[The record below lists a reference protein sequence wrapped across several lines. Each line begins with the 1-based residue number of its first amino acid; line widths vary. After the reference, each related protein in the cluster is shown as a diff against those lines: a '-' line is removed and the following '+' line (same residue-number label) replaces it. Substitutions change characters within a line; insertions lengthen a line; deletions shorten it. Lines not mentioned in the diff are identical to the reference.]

1 MVATIPHNNIKPVE
15 DEKPIDLAKI
25 LVSPGLE
32 AQMAKDLTLDFSL
45 PKATT
50 SSGTSGTS
58 AGGLSHGGYR
68 GYKGSK
74 AGGTK
79 AKAPTKKELE
89 AMAAEEQARKEA
101 QFQAF
106 IASKVKAYLPA
117 DIKYGD
123 LTSKGIDELRER
135 FFRNEYMPTVEE
147 MSKDENGV
155 VNDATLLHYLQLWN
169 GYNDKKRGL
178 VNGIKNAFDQDITD
192 KKAEEDENNTIY
204 NSITNFFG
212 TQVATKGSAAIR
224 GMFASTVNALAKAG
238 NYFGIV
244 DDDTVE
250 LTAKTVAE
258 TKKGEDAAIA
268 EAVQGN
274 YRSKYNYQRNIE
286 RALDG
291 RDSAI
296 DALLEQPF
304 TTITDAIGESALPMI
319 GGIALGGGAGL
330 GARALGMAATRAAG
344 LGTAFGGGAIGGASV
359 VNQAQYDILDK
370 SDEEIKETEEYKT
383 KLQELR
389 SQHPDWDDKRADD
402 EAAAFI
408 PQIKNSMM
416 TKASVPSA
424 ISGFVTGAALS
435 VLSPVEA
442 LAGKLTSGH
451 TVRALGKSFGA
462 SGAVGRA
469 AKGVGLEATSE
480 GIEEGLEQLQSNVAV
495 NYATG
500 KPLTE
505 NAWDGVVDS
514 AIMGAASGGPMGAT
528 GAFHKGTAPK
538 EQDSQQ
544 EISTGGDGD
553 DTPIDSSSTINS
565 GAVQNGGAGGAS
577 GASINTSNNNDPFLS
592 AAGQRHAAANAQ
604 NTGIT
609 NSLIQSAHDGSASGT
624 QSTQSTGNTGITGA
638 GSASGVSQPVQGS
651 PSPAQTSPQV
661 SGSPVQIV
669 PDATTLNVD
678 ASVKPLVTGSF
689 LPNTD
694 PTAAVDVNSIE
705 YKSAVSNLA
714 QALSKFGLSK
724 KATDTVIKGITKNAN
739 TVQDFNNSVNSLLY
753 SYIRGASNANTG
765 QSSGTGDTANSPA
778 TPAEQTGS
786 GQTQTAGTQD
796 AQGNS
801 GATPGAGAVGAA
813 RPNPG
818 ETSGNIQPA
827 QPNGDGTGQGTNGGS
842 GGQSNAGA
850 SPQSN
855 TGNGSDAGSGVQQSG
870 DANGAAATGS
880 NPQPSVNGV
889 REKDL
894 DLEQRFAADV
904 ASSCG
909 DAVNN
914 INAFVEN
921 EINNAKQNSALGESL
936 RIKAE
941 CEKKA
946 ADAKTELEKTLGT
959 PLPNEFQDALSE
971 ALYNYVEIHNSI
983 CEPTRRITASR
994 AHDFFNFEVAQ
1005 KLGTYR
1011 PSLNI
1016 DESRIIIDVGGK
1028 NLQDII
1034 ANGTNNNIPR
1044 SKIAEE
1050 TSTFVITSL
1059 MHEMQHSLAFEVANA
1074 GSKATDLNE
1083 RITTNQ
1089 QKARELLLNLTAR
1102 AVQLTQ
1108 DSNSTLATNY
1118 NLISQTSTNVGSIA
1132 VSHDELLTTA
1142 LEMALN
1148 DPDRFVQSKIFDTP
1162 SKKKDFINFVTEA
1175 YKAIYQLFARFL
1187 GGRVGTTNKLGQAT
1201 NDVNVYREY
1210 RALYIQAM
1218 LAAESSVDNQLY
1230 KNLVRNFGY
1239 MWSLSTYNPLVA
1251 MQRQLGDVS
1260 GVNKAVGSEAV
1271 LSSMFNEELE
1281 KVNQATLQYLVA
1293 NNIQQR
1299 VQQNTVYNTALR
1311 NCIKRMMPNID
1322 TKSLDM
1328 LVNAFGVDE
1337 NMQNESVVNLW
1348 LEQAED
1354 GSDKRPYTSRSD
1366 ISWQLGQNVFGIKP
1380 GELEANFA
1388 TKYDKNIDKVITDP
1402 LNVGLPVSDVVDTA
1416 IDKTVTD
1423 TIKETV
1429 QEIDSTTGDRL
1440 DLDNVD
1446 KRQEMYLDAYNN
1458 AAEALNAYADKKTD
1472 NNLLDAIDAVAVVES
1487 MNDTDTDYSDND
1499 MLFNSQ
1505 RSLDEIIEATE
1516 FTAAMNS
1523 PYENRLDMDERT
1535 TINNDVIP
1543 QKTDE
1548 QKVEEILN
1556 NSDEIISGISDGY
1569 ENPEIGENVA
1579 STDDFKN
1586 TYDGPIDENGNPKIQ
1601 YIEVV
1606 DGKFRIVQEDTG
1618 ADNIIPV
1625 YINADG
1631 SFQSINQKNVMP
1643 YDKLS
1648 AGIGAWTGLDAAHQ
1662 AGESLNLNKQL
1673 HILKSNAAATG
1684 VKMNQYMR
1692 KLTQI
1697 RSTFADMQAY
1707 FRTWTMTHLA
1717 QTDGTVSDMNSLLQP
1732 YVHLPSAMRGAKAEV
1747 SELITNPRVQGIE
1760 AVCAPIMQAKGIT
1773 SRTDTR
1779 EFVSQMTTRFGMYR
1793 TLMHTI
1799 ESSYKQEN
1807 DIQQKIIDVHKSL
1820 TDEANNAF
1828 ADWYADRIKKTGV
1841 PPSPTDMQN
1850 KMDAL
1855 YLQRDQDFL
1864 NNTQK
1869 LRQDLNDLR
1878 LQQANG
1884 SVTHNKNKIAPFGGR
1899 TRIECVNEIS
1909 NLISELGTI
1918 LPKGVD
1924 PRAFLEQGNAVINQ
1938 EVESMVKMA
1947 AEKGLIDDDWI
1958 AAFGD
1963 FDYYCPLTVQQNKDA
1978 NALDHKGIAGSR
1990 VDYSRRGSH
1999 TPAQDAVSALTA
2011 MEGRF
2016 ARNIATADF
2025 GQAAVY
2031 FYEQMRR
2038 GVKQAEVV
2046 HDGAYGIAGLKSYD
2060 GFVVIPAGKLNQLRD
2075 QTVTS
2080 GGDVNDLS
2088 NQFGNIANNLMYVNT
2103 NVMTISDDIYQTDAA
2118 GNPVGKPLFKKGTII
2133 STQDQIRDLENFFGM
2148 KYEDMLG
2155 RYVHSENAGYYVGF
2169 DLNASDSLK
2178 DAHGN
2183 DASPEEKAKYGAD
2196 LKNVHDAFH
2205 SIMEAGDV
2213 SKSKLIGAAAFVTN
2227 SMAQMFTTF
2236 NVFFAPKNAI
2246 KDTKERLTYVT
2257 SRNYRGADGSSV
2269 SGFKVGITMRK
2280 KLLSPAWYWRMTKAV
2295 WTKGKVANPSG
2306 DPKIDRANELAKV
2319 FIYKGVG
2326 STSNIQ
2332 TMFEHQ
2338 ANLLANDLHSD
2349 ELLGAFSAEDRGFIK
2364 RNWARFVAVFRRW
2377 AEAWYAIPAMAQM
2390 EAMTENGITD
2400 DDAVFHTKS
2409 LMNLDQRGTFMGRS
2423 FMRALFPFT
2432 SSISQGALQHTY
2444 ALTSGIDMGMS
2455 TNRGAAVKQICKSIG
2470 VMAYCVAKYTFMIQ
2484 LAMLCMGGDDEE
2496 DKARRLETILKDDAA
2511 PLILGDDLV
2520 FNMPV
2525 SFGPEKM
2532 AWSLAKDMF
2541 KMSRGH
2547 MDLGSAAANMLSSY
2561 IHNIAPMGNPQ
2572 FDFKSDPFTHMAL
2585 TLTGGSP
2592 ILYGVAVMGTGKNA
2606 FGSSLEP
2613 KYTSPGDRRSDYY
2626 SIGMN
2631 KGYIEM
2637 AQFLYNISGGH
2648 VDVTPAEIKTLANT
2662 YLAGP
2667 PRAIIQLFEAKNNP
2681 LRGTQ
2686 LDKTKGGPV
2695 MSAFGLTS
2703 WYDKITTESYL
2714 EISRAENYYNN
2725 LLKDAGVADALK
2737 GKGIDGTNASKRE
2750 AELFRLGFSPREV
2763 EDYLLLA
2770 NYQKESRKL
2779 TGEYKRRLEM
2789 ARAVNNEG
2797 YEIKVLTEL
2806 ARQQQ
2811 LLMQNTIKGLYYY
2824 DRNFKQRSAVPNQYY
2839 AEQARQRA
2847 MVSGD

>member
-1 MVATIPHNNIKPVE
+1 MVAKIPHNIKPVE
-15 DEKPIDLAKI
+15 DEKPIDLSKI

-45 PKATT
+45 PKATA
-50 SSGTSGTS
+50 SSGTSGTATS
-58 AGGLSHGGYR
+58 SLSCRGYR
-68 GYKGSK
+68 GSN
-74 AGGTK
+74 GTK
-79 AKAPTKKELE
+79 VKAPTKKELE

-106 IASKVKAYLPA
+106 IVDKIKAYTPVGY
-117 DIKYGD
+117 DNH
-123 LTSKGIDELRER
+123 TSKGIEELRDR
-135 FFRNEYMPTVEE
+135 FFHDEYMPTVEE

-155 VNDATLLHYLQLWN
+155 VDNARLQHYLQLWQ

-178 VNGIKNAFDQDITD
+178 VNGISNAFDQDIMD
-192 KKAEEDENNTIY
+192 KKAEEDESLTIF
-204 NSITNFFG
+204 NAISNFFG

-224 GMFASTVNALAKAG
+224 GMYASAVNTLAKAG
-238 NYFGIV
+238 NILGIV
-244 DDDTVE
+244 DDDTVDM
-250 LTAKTVAE
+250 TAQTVAE
-258 TKKGEDAAIA
+258 TKKGEEAKID

-274 YRSKYNYQRNIE
+274 YRSKFNYMRGVE

-296 DALLEQPF
+296 DSLLEQPF
-304 TTITDAIGESALPMI
+304 TTVTDAIGESALPMI
-319 GGIALGGGAGL
+319 GGIALGGGVGL
-330 GARALGMAATRAAG
+330 GARALGMGAARAAG
-344 LGTAFGGGAIGGASV
+344 LGTAFGGGTIGAASV
-359 VNQAQYDILDK
+359 TNQAQYDILDK
-370 SDEEIKETEEYKT
+370 SDDEIKETEEYQT
-383 KLQELR
+383 KLQELKN
-389 SQHPDWDDKRADD
+389 QHPDWDDKRADD
-402 EAAAFI
+402 EASVFI
-408 PQIKNSMM
+408 PKIRNSMV
-416 TKASVPSA
+416 TKASVPST

-435 VLSPVEA
+435 ALSPVEA
-442 LAGKLTSGH
+442 LAGKLASGS
-451 TVRALGKSFGA
+451 TGKVLGKAFGS
-462 SGAVGRA
+462 SGAAGRA
-469 AKGVGLEATSE
+469 IKGVGLEAVSE
-480 GIEEGLEQLQSNVAV
+480 GIEEGLEQLQSNMAV

-500 KPLTE
+500 KPLTD

-514 AIMGAASGGPMGAT
+514 AIMGAVSGGPMGAT
-528 GAFHKGTAPK
+528 GAFHKGDAPNA
-538 EQDSQQ
+538 QAAQG
-544 EISTGGDGD
+544 IGGDGEETSVD
-553 DTPIDSSSTINS
+553 GVSAENS
-565 GAVQNGGAGGAS
+565 GGVQNGRASGAS
-577 GASINTSNNNDPFLS
+577 GASIYNSNNNNSFLS
-592 AAGQRHAAANAQ
+592 AAGQRHATANAQ
-604 NTGIT
+604 NTNVT
-609 NSLIQSAHDGSASGT
+609 NGLIRSAHDGSASSAGSAS
-624 QSTQSTGNTGITGA
+624 STQSTGSIGAISA
-638 GSASGVSQPVQGS
+638 GSASGLVQTAQGT
-651 PSPAQTSPQV
+651 PSSVQTSPQV
-661 SGSPVQIV
+661 SGSTVQVV
-669 PDATTLNVD
+669 PDATTLNMD
-678 ASVKPLVTGSF
+678 ATVKPFVSGSF
-689 LPNTD
+689 LPSSN
-694 PTAAVDVNSIE
+694 PTAAVDVNSNE

-714 QALSKFGLSK
+714 QALNTFGLSK
-724 KATDTVIKGITKNAN
+724 KAAATVIKGITDNAQ

-765 QSSGTGDTANSPA
+765 QSSGTGNTANSPA
-778 TPAEQTGS
+778 TPAGQTGT
-786 GQTQTAGTQD
+786 GQTQTAGTQG

-801 GATPGAGAVGAA
+801 GATPGAGSVGAA
-813 RPNPG
+813 RPNTR
-818 ETSGNIQPA
+818 ETSGNIQSA
-827 QPNGDGTGQGTNGGS
+827 QPNGNGTGQGTNGRS
-842 GGQSNAGA
+842 GGQSNAGTG
-850 SPQSN
+850 SQPN
-855 TGNGSDAGSGVQQSG
+855 TGNGSNAGSGVQQSG
-870 DANGAAATGS
+870 NANGAAATGS
-880 NPQPSVNGV
+880 NTQPGVNGV

-894 DLEQRFAADV
+894 DLEQRLAADV
-904 ASSCG
+904 AASCG
-909 DAVNN
+909 NAVNS
-914 INAFVEN
+914 INAFVESELN
-921 EINNAKQNSALGESL
+921 NVKKNNALKESL
-936 RIKAE
+936 RTKAE
-941 CEKKA
+941 CGKKA
-946 ADAKTELEKTLGT
+946 ATAKTKLEKTLGMS
-959 PLPNEFQDALSE
+959 LPNEFQDAISDI
-971 ALYNYVEIHNSI
+971 LYNYVEIHNSV
-983 CEPTRRITASR
+983 CEPNRRISASQ
-994 AHDFFNFEVAQ
+994 AHSLFSFNIA
-1005 KLGTYR
+1005 KDLGLYH
-1011 PSLNI
+1011 PSRNI
-1016 DESRIIIDVGGK
+1016 DDVKIIIDVGGK
-1028 NLQDII
+1028 HIQTLIADGTRNNIPSNQIAEEITSSVIKTLMHELQHSIAFEI
-1034 ANGTNNNIPR
+1034 ANGG
-1044 SKIAEE
+1044 
-1050 TSTFVITSL
+1050 STV
-1059 MHEMQHSLAFEVANA
+1059 
-1074 GSKATDLNE
+1074 TDLNAQL
-1083 RITTNQ
+1083 TTNQ
-1089 QKARELLLNLTAR
+1089 QKARELLQNLTAR

-1108 DSNSTLATNY
+1108 DANSTIATNK
-1118 NLISQTSTNVGSIA
+1118 NLVSQTHTGISHIA
-1132 VSHDELLTTA
+1132 TSHSELLTTA

-1148 DPDRFVQSKIFDTP
+1148 DPDKFVQSKIFDTP
-1162 SKKKDFINFVTEA
+1162 SKKKDFIHFVTKT
-1175 YKAIYQLFARFL
+1175 YKAIYQLFSRLL
-1187 GGRVGTTNKLGQAT
+1187 GNRVGNTANVTKER
-1201 NDVNVYREY
+1201 NDADTYGDY
-1210 RALYIQAM
+1210 RALYAQAM
-1218 LAAESSVDNQLY
+1218 LASESSVDNQLY

-1251 MQRQLGDVS
+1251 MQRMLGDAS
-1260 GVNKAVGSEAV
+1260 GVNKVDGSESV
-1271 LSSMFNEELE
+1271 LSNMFNGELE
-1281 KVNQATLQYLVA
+1281 NVSKATQQYLAA
-1293 NNIQQR
+1293 NNINQP
-1299 VQQNTVYNTALR
+1299 VQHNTVYNAALK

-1322 TKSLDM
+1322 AKSLDM

-1337 NMQNESVVNLW
+1337 NMRNERVVTLW
-1348 LEQAED
+1348 FEQAED
-1354 GSDKRPYTSRSD
+1354 GTTANPYTSLSD
-1366 ISWQLGQNVFGIKP
+1366 ISGQLGQNVFGITP

-1388 TKYDKNIDKVITDP
+1388 SKYDKNITKILTDP
-1402 LNVGLPVSDVVDTA
+1402 LNLGLPVTDVVDTA

-1423 TIKETV
+1423 TIKEIV

-1523 PYENRLDMDERT
+1523 PYENRLDMDDRT
-1535 TINNDVIP
+1535 TLNNDVIP

-1556 NSDEIISGISDGY
+1556 DSDEIISGISDGY
-1569 ENPEIGENVA
+1569 ENPDVGENIA
-1579 STDDFKN
+1579 NTDEFKN
-1586 TYDGPIDENGNPKIQ
+1586 TYDGPVDENGNPKIQ
-1601 YIEVV
+1601 YIEAV
-1606 DGKFRIVQEDTG
+1606 DGEFRIVQEDTG
-1618 ADNIIPV
+1618 ADAIIPV

-1692 KLTQI
+1692 KATQI
-1697 RSTFADMQAY
+1697 RSTFADRQAY
-1707 FRTWTMTHLA
+1707 FRTWTMTHMA
-1717 QTDGTVSDMNSLLQP
+1717 QTDGTASDMNTMYQP

-1747 SELITNPRVQGIE
+1747 SELVTNPRVQSME
-1760 AVCAPIMQAKGIT
+1760 ALCAPIMQAKGIT

-1779 EFVSQMTTRFGMYR
+1779 EFVSQMTTRFGMYQ

-1807 DIQQKIIDVHKSL
+1807 DIQQQIIDIHKAL
-1820 TDEANNAF
+1820 TDAANNDF
-1828 ADWYADRIKKTGV
+1828 ADWYADHIKKTGV

-1855 YLQRDQDFL
+1855 YLQRDKDFL
-1864 NNTQK
+1864 DNTQK
-1869 LRQDLNDLR
+1869 LRKDLDDLR
-1878 LQQANG
+1878 LQQAQG
-1884 SVTHNKNKIAPFGGR
+1884 QVTHNKNIIAPFGGR

-1909 NLISELGTI
+1909 NLISELGQI
-1918 LPKGVD
+1918 LPQGVD
-1924 PRAFLEQGNAVINQ
+1924 ARQFLEQGHAVINQ
-1938 EVESMVKMA
+1938 EVESMIKMA
-1947 AEKGLIDDDWI
+1947 AEKGLIDDEWI
-1958 AAFGD
+1958 ATFGD

-1978 NALDHKGIAGSR
+1978 NALDHKGITGAR
-1990 VDYSRRGSH
+1990 VDYARQGSH

-2031 FYEQMRR
+2031 FYEQLNR

-2046 HDGAYGIAGLKSYD
+2046 HDGAYGIKDLKSYD
-2060 GFVVIPAGKLNQLRD
+2060 GFVVIPAGKLNQLREQAVID
-2075 QTVTS
+2075 
-2080 GGDVNDLS
+2080 GDAADLAK
-2088 NQFGNIANNLMYVNT
+2088 QFSNIANNLMYVNT
-2103 NVMTISDDIYQTDAA
+2103 NVMTISDDIYQTDAS

-2133 STQDQIRDLENFFGM
+2133 STQDQIQDLENFFGM

-2155 RYVHSENAGYYVGF
+2155 QYVHSENGGYYVGF
-2169 DLNASDSLK
+2169 DLNAGDSLK
-2178 DAHGN
+2178 DANGN

-2196 LKNVHDAFH
+2196 LKNVHTAFH

-2213 SKSKLIGAAAFVTN
+2213 SKSRLLGMAAFVTN
-2227 SMAQMFTTF
+2227 SMAQMYTTF

-2269 SGFKVGITMRK
+2269 SGFKVGVTMRK

-2295 WTKGKVANPSG
+2295 WTKGKLANPNN
-2306 DPKIDRANELAKV
+2306 DPKIARANELAKV

-2349 ELLGAFSAEDRGFIK
+2349 EFLGAFSAEDRGFIK

-2377 AEAWYAIPAMAQM
+2377 SEAWYAIPAMAQM

-2409 LMNLDQRGTFMGRS
+2409 LMNLDQKGTFMGRS

-2484 LAMLCMGGDDEE
+2484 LAMLCMSGDDEE

-2547 MDLGSAAANMLSSY
+2547 IDLGSAAANILSSY

-2592 ILYGVAVMGTGKNA
+2592 ILYGLAVMGTGKNA

-2613 KYTSPGDRRSDYY
+2613 KYTRPGDRRSDYY

-2667 PRAIIQLFEAKNNP
+2667 PRAIVQVFEAKNNP

-2695 MSAFGLTS
+2695 MSAFGATS
-2703 WYDKITTESYL
+2703 LYDKITTESYL
-2714 EISRAENYYNN
+2714 EITRAENYYNN

-2737 GKGIDGTNASKRE
+2737 GKGIDGTNASKRQ
-2750 AELFRLGFSPREV
+2750 AELFRMGFSPREV

-2770 NYQKESRKL
+2770 NYQKESTKL
-2779 TGEYKRRLEM
+2779 TGEYKRRMEM

-2811 LLMQNTIKGLYYY
+2811 LLMQNTIKNLYYY
-2824 DRNFKQRSAVPNQYY
+2824 DRNFKRRSAVPNQYY
-2839 AEQARQRA
+2839 AQQARQRA
-2847 MVSGD
+2847 QVSGD

>member
-50 SSGTSGTS
+50 SSGTSGVS
-58 AGGLSHGGYR
+58 AGGLSHW

-74 AGGTK
+74 ASGTK

-89 AMAAEEQARKEA
+89 AMAAEEQARKDA

-106 IASKVKAYLPA
+106 IVDKIKAYTPVG
-117 DIKYGD
+117 YGNH
-123 LTSKGIDELRER
+123 TSQGIDELRNR

-155 VNDATLLHYLQLWN
+155 VDNAKLQHYLQLWQ

-178 VNGIKNAFDQDITD
+178 VNGISNAFDQDIID
-192 KKAEEDENNTIY
+192 KKAEEDESLTIF
-204 NSITNFFG
+204 NAISNFFS

-224 GMFASTVNALAKAG
+224 GMFASTVNTLAKAG
-238 NYFGIV
+238 NALGIV
-244 DDDTVE
+244 DDDTVD

-258 TKKGEDAAIA
+258 TKKGEEAAID

-274 YRSKYNYQRNIE
+274 YRSKFNYMRSVE

-296 DALLEQPF
+296 DALMDQPF
-304 TTITDAIGESALPMI
+304 TTVTDAIGESALPMI

-408 PQIKNSMM
+408 PQIKNSLM
-416 TKASVPSA
+416 TKSSVPA
-424 ISGFVTGAALS
+424 ALSGFVTGAALS

-442 LAGKLTSGH
+442 IAGKLASGS
-451 TVRALGKSFGA
+451 TGKVLGKAFGS

-469 AKGVGLEATSE
+469 VKGVGLEAASE
-480 GIEEGLEQLQSNVAV
+480 GIEEGLEQLQSNMAV

-514 AIMGAASGGPMGAT
+514 AIMGAVSGGPMGAT
-528 GAFHKGTAPK
+528 GAFHKGNVPDAQPA
-538 EQDSQQ
+538 QSAQG
-544 EISTGGDGD
+544 IGGDGD
-553 DTPIDSSSTINS
+553 DAPIDSSSTGNS

-609 NSLIQSAHDGSASGT
+609 NGLIQSAHGSSASGT
-624 QSTQSTGNTGITGA
+624 QGTQSTGNTGITGA
-638 GSASGVSQPVQGS
+638 SGASGVSQPVQVT

-661 SGSPVQIV
+661 SGATVQNV
-669 PDATTLNVD
+669 PDVTTLTMD
-678 ASVKPLVTGSF
+678 ASVKPLVSGSF
-689 LPNTD
+689 LPSSN
-694 PTAAVDVNSIE
+694 PTATLDVNSNE

-724 KATDTVIKGITKNAN
+724 KATATVIKGITDNAK
-739 TVQDFNNSVNSLLY
+739 TEQDFNNSVNSLLY
-753 SYIRGASNANTG
+753 SYINGANNANTG
-765 QSSGTGDTANSPA
+765 QSSGTGNTANSPA
-778 TPAEQTGS
+778 TPAGQTGT
-786 GQTQTAGTQD
+786 GQTQTAGTQG

-801 GATPGAGAVGAA
+801 GATPGAGSVGAA

-818 ETSGNIQPA
+818 AASGNIQPA
-827 QPNGDGTGQGTNGGS
+827 QPNGNGSGQGTNGGS
-842 GGQSNAGA
+842 GGQSNAGTG
-850 SPQSN
+850 SQPN
-855 TGNGSDAGSGVQQSG
+855 TGNGSNAGSGVQQSG
-870 DANGAAATGS
+870 NANGAAATGS

-894 DLEQRFAADV
+894 DLSQRFAADV
-904 ASSCG
+904 AASCG

-914 INAFVEN
+914 INAFVES
-921 EINNAKQNSALGESL
+921 EINNVKKNSALDGSL

-946 ADAKTELEKTLGT
+946 ADAKTKLEKTLGT
-959 PLPNEFQDALSE
+959 SLPNEFQEAIAA
-971 ALYNYVEIHNSI
+971 ALYNYIEIHNSV
-983 CEPTRRITASR
+983 CEPKRRLTAFNVQRFFDFCAISR
-994 AHDFFNFEVAQ
+994 GSA
-1005 KLGTYR
+1005 GSYR
-1011 PSLNI
+1011 PARNI
-1016 DESRIIIDVGGK
+1016 ASV
-1028 NLQDII
+1028 
-1034 ANGTNNNIPR
+1034 
-1044 SKIAEE
+1044 
-1050 TSTFVITSL
+1050 VITIDIGGVSMKSLIADGIQHKIPSNQIADEMATLVLKTL

-1074 GSKATDLNE
+1074 GSEAKDPNGQ
-1083 RITTNQ
+1083 ITTNQ
-1089 QKARELLLNLTAR
+1089 QKARELLQNLTAR

-1108 DSNSTLATNY
+1108 DSNSTLAKNK
-1118 NLISQTSTNVGSIA
+1118 NLVSQTHTDISSIA
-1132 VSHDELLTTA
+1132 TSHDEMLTTA

-1148 DPDRFVQSKIFDTP
+1148 DPDKFVQSKIFDKP
-1162 SKKKDFINFVTEA
+1162 SQKKDFIRFVTET
-1175 YKAIYQLFARFL
+1175 YKAAYQLCARLL
-1187 GGRVGTTNKLGQAT
+1187 GSLIGNAT
-1201 NDVNVYREY
+1201 KFKKERRDASTYADY
-1210 RALYIQAM
+1210 RALYAQAM
-1218 LAAESSVDNQLY
+1218 LSSKPSVDNQVY

-1260 GVNKAVGSEAV
+1260 GVNKVDGSEAV

-1281 KVNQATLQYLVA
+1281 TVTQATQQYLAA
-1293 NNIQQR
+1293 NNINQPIQPN
-1299 VQQNTVYNTALR
+1299 VVYNTALR

-1322 TKSLDM
+1322 NKSLDM

-1337 NMQNESVVNLW
+1337 NMNNKLAGDLLFERS
-1348 LEQAED
+1348 ED
-1354 GSDKRPYTSRSD
+1354 GYTTPFTSLSD
-1366 ISWQLGQNVFGIKP
+1366 ISGQLGQNVFGIKP
-1380 GELEANFA
+1380 GELEEKFAAN
-1388 TKYDKNIDKVITDP
+1388 YDKNIDKVITDP
-1402 LNVGLPVSDVVDTA
+1402 LNVGLPVSDIVDTA
-1416 IDKTVTD
+1416 IDKTITD
-1423 TIKETV
+1423 TIKENV

-1523 PYENRLDMDERT
+1523 PYENRLDMDDRT

-1586 TYDGPIDENGNPKIQ
+1586 TYDGPLDDNGNPKIQ
-1601 YIEVV
+1601 YIEMV
-1606 DGKFRIVQEDTG
+1606 DGKFRVVQEDTG
-1618 ADNIIPV
+1618 ADTIIPV

-1684 VKMNQYMR
+1684 VKLTQYMR

-1697 RSTFADMQAY
+1697 RSTFADRQAH
-1707 FRTWTMTHLA
+1707 FRTWTMTHMA
-1717 QTDGTVSDMNSLLQP
+1717 QTDGTASDMNTMYQP

-1747 SELITNPRVQGIE
+1747 SELITNPRVQRME
-1760 AVCAPIMQAKGIT
+1760 ALCAPIMQAKGIT

-1779 EFVSQMTTRFGMYR
+1779 AFVSQMVTRFGMYQ

-1807 DIQQKIIDVHKSL
+1807 DIQQKIIDIHKSL
-1820 TDEANNAF
+1820 TDAANDAF
-1828 ADWYADRIKKTGV
+1828 ADWYADHINKTGV

-1850 KMDAL
+1850 KIDAL

-1864 NNTQK
+1864 DNTQK
-1869 LRQDLNDLR
+1869 LRKDLNDLR

-1884 SVTHNKNKIAPFGGR
+1884 SVTHNKNIIAPFGGR

-1909 NLISELGTI
+1909 NLISELGQI
-1918 LPKGVD
+1918 LPQGVD
-1924 PRAFLEQGNAVINQ
+1924 PRAFLEQGHAVINQ
-1938 EVESMVKMA
+1938 EMESMIKMA
-1947 AEKGLIDDDWI
+1947 AEKGLIDDEWI
-1958 AAFGD
+1958 ATFGD

-1978 NALDHKGIAGSR
+1978 NALDHKGITGAR
-1990 VDYSRRGSH
+1990 VDYARQGSH
-1999 TPAQDAVSALTA
+1999 TPAQDAVSAITA

-2031 FYEQMRR
+2031 FYEQLRR

-2046 HDGAYGIAGLKSYD
+2046 HDGAYGIKGLKSYD

-2080 GGDVNDLS
+2080 GGDVNELS

-2103 NVMTISDDIYQTDAA
+2103 NVMTISEDIYQTDAA
-2118 GNPVGKPLFKKGTII
+2118 GNPVGKKPLFEKGTII

-2227 SMAQMFTTF
+2227 SMSQLYTTF

-2246 KDTKERLTYVT
+2246 KDTKERLTYIT
-2257 SRNYRGADGSSV
+2257 SRNYRGADGNTV

-2295 WTKGKVANPSG
+2295 WTKGKIANPSG

-2349 ELLGAFSAEDRGFIK
+2349 EFLGAFSAEDRGFIK
-2364 RNWARFVAVFRRW
+2364 RNWARFTAVFRRW

-2409 LMNLDQRGTFMGRS
+2409 LMNLDQKGTFMGRS
-2423 FMRALFPFT
+2423 FMRALFPFG
-2432 SSISQGALQHTY
+2432 SSIGQGALQHTY

-2496 DKARRLETILKDDAA
+2496 DKARRLETLLKEDAA

-2532 AWSLAKDMF
+2532 AWSFAKDMF

-2592 ILYGVAVMGTGKNA
+2592 ILYGIAVMGTGKNA

-2613 KYTSPGDRRSDYY
+2613 KYTRPGDRRSDYY
-2626 SIGMN
+2626 TIGMN

-2667 PRAIIQLFEAKNNP
+2667 FRAIVQVFEAKNNP

-2695 MSAFGLTS
+2695 MSAFGATS
-2703 WYDKITTESYL
+2703 WYDKITAESYL
-2714 EISRAENYYNN
+2714 EITRAENYYYN

-2737 GKGIDGTNASKRE
+2737 GKGIDGTNATKRQ
-2750 AELFRLGFSPREV
+2750 AELFRMGFSPKEV

-2770 NYQKESRKL
+2770 NYQKESTKL

-2811 LLMQNTIKGLYYY
+2811 LLMQNTIKNLYYY
-2824 DRNFKQRSAVPNQYY
+2824 DRNFKRRSAVPNQYY

-2847 MVSGD
+2847 QVSGD

>member
-58 AGGLSHGGYR
+58 AGGLSRGGYS

-74 AGGTK
+74 ASGTK

-89 AMAAEEQARKEA
+89 AMAAEEQARKDA

-106 IASKVKAYLPA
+106 IVDKIKAYTPVG
-117 DIKYGD
+117 YGNH
-123 LTSKGIDELRER
+123 TSQGIEELRER
-135 FFRNEYMPTVEE
+135 FFRNEYRPTVEE

-155 VNDATLLHYLQLWN
+155 VDNAKLLHYLQLWQ

-178 VNGIKNAFDQDITD
+178 VNGISNAFDQDIID
-192 KKAEEDENNTIY
+192 KKAEEDESLTIF
-204 NSITNFFG
+204 NAISNFFS

-224 GMFASTVNALAKAG
+224 GMFASTVNTLAKAG
-238 NYFGIV
+238 NALGIV

-258 TKKGEDAAIA
+258 TKKGEDAAID

-274 YRSKYNYQRNIE
+274 YRSKFNYMRSVE

-296 DALLEQPF
+296 DSLMDQPF

-402 EAAAFI
+402 EATAFI
-408 PQIKNSMM
+408 PQIKNSLM
-416 TKASVPSA
+416 TKSSVPA
-424 ISGFVTGAALS
+424 ALSGFVTGAALS

-442 LAGKLTSGH
+442 LAGKLASGS
-451 TVRALGKSFGA
+451 TGKVLGKAFGS

-469 AKGVGLEATSE
+469 IKGVGLEAASE
-480 GIEEGLEQLQSNVAV
+480 GIEEGLEQLQSNMAV

-514 AIMGAASGGPMGAT
+514 AIMGAVSGGPMGAT
-528 GAFHKGTAPK
+528 GAFHKGNVPDAQPA
-538 EQDSQQ
+538 QSAQG
-544 EISTGGDGD
+544 IGGDGEEVSVD
-553 DTPIDSSSTINS
+553 GSSTGNS
-565 GAVQNGGAGGAS
+565 GAVQNGSAGGAS

-609 NSLIQSAHDGSASGT
+609 NGLIQSAHGSSASGT
-624 QSTQSTGNTGITGA
+624 QGTQSTSNTGITSA
-638 GSASGVSQPVQGS
+638 GGASGVSQPVQGT

-661 SGSPVQIV
+661 SGATVQSV
-669 PDATTLNVD
+669 PDVTTLSMD
-678 ASVKPLVTGSF
+678 ASVKSLVSGSF
-689 LPNTD
+689 LPSSN
-694 PTAAVDVNSIE
+694 PTAAVDVNSNE
-705 YKSAVSNLA
+705 YKSAVSNLS
-714 QALSKFGLSK
+714 QALNAFGLSK
-724 KATDTVIKGITKNAN
+724 KATATLIKGITDNAK
-739 TVQDFNNSVNSLLY
+739 TEQDFNNSVNSLLY
-753 SYIRGASNANTG
+753 SYINGANNANTG
-765 QSSGTGDTANSPA
+765 QSSGTGNTANSPA
-778 TPAEQTGS
+778 TPAEQTRFDK
-786 GQTQTAGTQD
+786 TQTAGTQG

-801 GATPGAGAVGAA
+801 GATQGAGSVGAS
-813 RPNPG
+813 RPNTG

-842 GGQSNAGA
+842 SGQSNAGTG
-850 SPQSN
+850 PQSN

-880 NPQPSVNGV
+880 NPQPGVNGV

-904 ASSCG
+904 VASCG
-909 DAVNN
+909 DAVNS

-921 EINNAKQNSALGESL
+921 EISEADSYLHPPIEAHLQ
-936 RIKAE
+936 IKAE
-941 CEKKA
+941 CETKA
-946 ADAKTELEKTLGT
+946 EFAREGLEHNLGMS
-959 PLPNEFQDALSE
+959 LPNEFQDAISE
-971 ALYNYVEIHNSI
+971 VLYNYVEIHNSV
-983 CEPTRRITASR
+983 CEHNRKLTPSGVRCMFQFVKAEDLGAYRPNEYIDFVRIT
-994 AHDFFNFEVAQ
+994 
-1005 KLGTYR
+1005 
-1011 PSLNI
+1011 
-1016 DESRIIIDVGGK
+1016 IDVGGK
-1028 NLQDII
+1028 HIQKKI
-1034 ANGTNNNIPR
+1034 ADRIKNNIP
-1044 SKIAEE
+1044 SKQIADEL
-1050 TSTFVITSL
+1050 SSSVIKTL
-1059 MHEMQHSLAFEVANA
+1059 MHELQHSLAFEVANA
-1074 GSKATDLNE
+1074 GSTETDLNGQ
-1083 RITTNQ
+1083 ITTNQ
-1089 QKARELLLNLTAR
+1089 QKARELLQNLTAR
-1102 AVQLTQ
+1102 AAQLTQ
-1108 DSNSTLATNY
+1108 KETRIIANE
-1118 NLISQTSTNVGSIA
+1118 NLVSQTRTGLRGIA
-1132 VSHDELLTTA
+1132 LSHDELLTTA
-1142 LEMALN
+1142 IEVALN
-1148 DPDRFVQSKIFDTP
+1148 DPDMFVQSKIFDTP
-1162 SKKKDFINFVTEA
+1162 RKKKDFIHFVTET
-1175 YKAIYQLFARFL
+1175 YKAIYQLFLRVL
-1187 GGRVGTTNKLGQAT
+1187 GNRVGSTDKLIHIQQSIDT
-1201 NDVNVYREY
+1201 YSDY
-1210 RALYIQAM
+1210 RALYTQAM
-1218 LAAESSVDNQLY
+1218 LSSESSVDNKLY

-1251 MQRQLGDVS
+1251 MQRQLSDIS
-1260 GVNKAVGSEAV
+1260 GVNKADGSEVA

-1281 KVNQATLQYLVA
+1281 NVRYDIQQSFDD
-1293 NNIQQR
+1293 NNINQS
-1299 VQQNTVYNTALR
+1299 VQPNVVYNTALR
-1311 NCIKRMMPNID
+1311 NCIMRMMPNID
-1322 TKSLDM
+1322 NKSLDM

-1337 NMQNESVVNLW
+1337 NMDNELVGNLL
-1348 LEQAED
+1348 LERSED
-1354 GSDKRPYTSRSD
+1354 GSRANPYTSRSY
-1366 ISWQLGQNVFGIKP
+1366 ISGQLGQNVFGIKP

-1388 TKYDKNIDKVITDP
+1388 AKYDKNITKILTDP
-1402 LNVGLPVSDVVDTA
+1402 LNLGLPVSDVVDTA
-1416 IDKTVTD
+1416 IDKTITD

-1523 PYENRLDMDERT
+1523 PYENRLDMDDRT

-1556 NSDEIISGISDGY
+1556 DSDEIIDGISDGY

-1586 TYDGPIDENGNPKIQ
+1586 TYDGPVDENGNPKIQ
-1601 YIEVV
+1601 YVEMV
-1606 DGKFRIVQEDTG
+1606 DGKFRVVQEDTG
-1618 ADNIIPV
+1618 ADTIIPV

-1684 VKMNQYMR
+1684 VKLNQYMR

-1697 RSTFADMQAY
+1697 RSTFADRQAH
-1707 FRTWTMTHLA
+1707 FRTWTMTHMA
-1717 QTDGTVSDMNSLLQP
+1717 QTDGTASDMNTVYQP

-1779 EFVSQMTTRFGMYR
+1779 EFVSQMTTKFGMYR

-1807 DIQQKIIDVHKSL
+1807 DIQQQIIDIHKAL
-1820 TDEANNAF
+1820 TDAANNDF
-1828 ADWYADRIKKTGV
+1828 ADWYADHIKKTGV

-1855 YLQRDQDFL
+1855 YLQRDKDFL
-1864 NNTQK
+1864 DNTQK
-1869 LRQDLNDLR
+1869 LRKDLNDLR
-1878 LQQANG
+1878 LQQAQG
-1884 SVTHNKNKIAPFGGR
+1884 QVTHNKNIIAPFGGR

-1909 NLISELGTI
+1909 NLISELGQI
-1918 LPKGVD
+1918 LPQGVD
-1924 PRAFLEQGNAVINQ
+1924 ARMFLEQGNAVINQ
-1938 EVESMVKMA
+1938 EVESMIKMA
-1947 AEKGLIDDDWI
+1947 AEKGLIDDEWI
-1958 AAFGD
+1958 ATFGD

-1978 NALDHKGIAGSR
+1978 NALDHRGITGAR
-1990 VDYSRRGSH
+1990 VDYARQGSH

-2031 FYEQMRR
+2031 YYEQLNR

-2046 HDGAYGIAGLKSYD
+2046 HDGAYGIKGLKSYD
-2060 GFVVIPAGKLNQLRD
+2060 GFVVIPAGKLNQLRE
-2075 QTVTS
+2075 QAVIE
-2080 GGDVNDLS
+2080 GDAADLS
-2088 NQFGNIANNLMYVNT
+2088 KQFGNIANNLMYVNT

-2133 STQDQIRDLENFFGM
+2133 STQDQIQDLENFFGM

-2155 RYVHSENAGYYVGF
+2155 RFVHSENGGYYVGF
-2169 DLNASDSLK
+2169 DLNAGDSLK

-2183 DASPEEKAKYGAD
+2183 AASPEEKAKYSAD
-2196 LKNVHDAFH
+2196 LKNVHTAFH

-2213 SKSKLIGAAAFVTN
+2213 SKSKLIGMAAFVTN
-2227 SMAQMFTTF
+2227 SMAQLYTTF

-2295 WTKGKVANPSG
+2295 WTKGKIANPSG

-2349 ELLGAFSAEDRGFIK
+2349 EFLGAFSAEDRGFIK

-2409 LMNLDQRGTFMGRS
+2409 LMNLDQKGTFMGRS
-2423 FMRALFPFT
+2423 FMRALFPFG
-2432 SSISQGALQHTY
+2432 SSIGQGALQHTY
-2444 ALTSGIDMGMS
+2444 ALTGGIDMGMS
-2455 TNRGAAVKQICKSIG
+2455 TNSSAAVKQICKSIG

-2496 DKARRLETILKDDAA
+2496 DKARRLETLLKDDAA

-2532 AWSLAKDMF
+2532 SWSLAKDMF

-2592 ILYGVAVMGTGKNA
+2592 LLYGLAVLGTGKNA

-2613 KYTSPGDRRSDYY
+2613 KYTRPGDRRSDYY
-2626 SIGMN
+2626 TIGMN

-2637 AQFLYNISGGH
+2637 AQFIYNITGGYA
-2648 VDVTPAEIKTLANT
+2648 DVTPAEIKTLVNT

-2667 PRAIIQLFEAKNNP
+2667 PRAIIQVFEAKNNP
-2681 LRGTQ
+2681 LSGTQ

-2714 EISRAENYYNN
+2714 EITRAENYYNN

-2737 GKGIDGTNASKRE
+2737 GKGIDGTNASKRQ
-2750 AELFRLGFSPREV
+2750 AELFRMGFSPREV

-2770 NYQKESRKL
+2770 NYQKESTKL

-2789 ARAVNNEG
+2789 SRAVNNEG

-2824 DRNFKQRSAVPNQYY
+2824 DRNFKRRSAVPNQYY
-2839 AEQARQRA
+2839 AQQARQRA
-2847 MVSGD
+2847 QVSGD

>member
-1 MVATIPHNNIKPVE
+1 MVAKIPHNIKPVE

-32 AQMAKDLTLDFSL
+32 AQMAKDLTLDFSI
-45 PKATT
+45 PKATA
-50 SSGTSGTS
+50 SSGASGLATI
-58 AGGLSHGGYR
+58 GGSR
-68 GYKGSK
+68 KSS
-74 AGGTK
+74 GGTK
-79 AKAPTKKELE
+79 SKVPTKKELE

-101 QFQAF
+101 QFQSF
-106 IASKVKAYLPA
+106 IVDKIKAYTPVG
-117 DIKYGD
+117 YGNH
-123 LTSKGIDELRER
+123 TSQGIEELRDR

-155 VNDATLLHYLQLWN
+155 VDNAKLLHYLQLWQ

-178 VNGIKNAFDQDITD
+178 VNGISNAFDQDIID
-192 KKAEEDENNTIY
+192 KKAEEDESLTIF
-204 NSITNFFG
+204 NAISNFFS

-224 GMFASTVNALAKAG
+224 GMYASAVNTLAKAG
-238 NYFGIV
+238 NILGIV
-244 DDDTVE
+244 DDDTVD
-250 LTAKTVAE
+250 LTAQTVAE
-258 TKKGEDAAIA
+258 TKKGEDANIE

-274 YRSKYNYQRNIE
+274 YRSKFNYMRGVE

-296 DALLEQPF
+296 DALMDQPF

-319 GGIALGGGAGL
+319 GGIALGGGVGL
-330 GARALGMAATRAAG
+330 GARALGMTAARAAG
-344 LGTAFGGGAIGGASV
+344 LGTAFGGGTIGAASV
-359 VNQAQYDILDK
+359 ANQAQYDILDK
-370 SDEEIKETEEYKT
+370 SDEEIKETEEYQT
-383 KLQELR
+383 KLQELKN
-389 SQHPDWDDKRADD
+389 QHPDWDDKRADD
-402 EAAAFI
+402 EAVAFI
-408 PQIKNSMM
+408 PKIRNSMV
-416 TKASVPSA
+416 TKASVPST

-435 VLSPVEA
+435 ALSPVEA
-442 LAGKLTSGH
+442 LSGKLASGY
-451 TVRALGKSFGA
+451 TGKALGKAFGS

-469 AKGVGLEATSE
+469 AKGVGLEAASE
-480 GIEEGLEQLQSNVAV
+480 GIEEGLEQLQSNMAV

-514 AIMGAASGGPMGAT
+514 AIMGAVSGGPMGAT
-528 GAFHKGTAPK
+528 GALHKGTAPK
-538 EQDSQQ
+538 EQDAQQ
-544 EISTGGDGD
+544 EISIGGDGD
-553 DTPIDSSSTINS
+553 DVSVDTSSAGNS
-565 GAVQNGGAGGAS
+565 GAVQNGSAGGAS

-604 NTGIT
+604 NTDIT
-609 NSLIQSAHDGSASGT
+609 NGLIQSAHGSSASGT
-624 QSTQSTGNTGITGA
+624 QGTQSTGNTGVTNA
-638 GSASGVSQPVQGS
+638 GGASGVSQPVQGT
-651 PSPAQTSPQV
+651 PSPAQNTPQV
-661 SGSPVQIV
+661 SGSPVQVV
-669 PDATTLNVD
+669 PDATTLNMD
-678 ASVKPLVTGSF
+678 ASVKPLVSGSF

-694 PTAAVDVNSIE
+694 PTAAVDVNSTE

-724 KATDTVIKGITKNAN
+724 KVTDTVIKGITKNAN

-765 QSSGTGDTANSPA
+765 QSSGTGNTANSPA

-827 QPNGDGTGQGTNGGS
+827 QPNGDGSGQGTNGGS
-842 GGQSNAGA
+842 GGQSNASTG
-850 SPQSN
+850 SQSN

-870 DANGAAATGS
+870 DANGTEATGG
-880 NPQPSVNGV
+880 NTQPGVNGV

-904 ASSCG
+904 AESCG
-909 DAVNN
+909 DAVNS

-921 EINNAKQNSALGESL
+921 ELNNVKQNSALDESL

-941 CEKKA
+941 CEKKSV
-946 ADAKTELEKTLGT
+946 DAKAKLEATLGM

-983 CEPTRRITASR
+983 CEPTRRLTASR
-994 AHDFFNFEVAQ
+994 THDFFNLEVAH

-1011 PSLNI
+1011 PSINI

-1028 NLQDII
+1028 NIQDII
-1034 ANGTNNNIPR
+1034 ANGTNNNISR

-1074 GSKATDLNE
+1074 GSKATDPNE

-1089 QKARELLLNLTAR
+1089 QKARELLQNLTAR

-1118 NLISQTSTNVGSIA
+1118 NLISQTTTNVGSIA

-1148 DPDRFVQSKIFDTP
+1148 DPDRFVQSKIFDKP

-1175 YKAIYQLFARFL
+1175 YKAIYQLFARYL
-1187 GGRVGTTNKLGQAT
+1187 GVRIGTTDKLGQAT
-1201 NDVNVYREY
+1201 NNVDVYREY

-1218 LAAESSVDNQLY
+1218 LASKSSVDNQLY

-1337 NMQNESVVNLW
+1337 NMQNESVVELW

-1380 GELEANFA
+1380 GELEAKFA
-1388 TKYDKNIDKVITDP
+1388 ANYDKNIDKIITDP
-1402 LNVGLPVSDVVDTA
+1402 LNVGLPVSDIVDTA

-1423 TIKETV
+1423 TIKENV
-1429 QEIDSTTGDRL
+1429 QEIDSATGDIL

-1458 AAEALNAYADKKTD
+1458 AAEALNAYAYKKTD

-1523 PYENRLDMDERT
+1523 PYENRLDMDDRT
-1535 TINNDVIP
+1535 TLNNDVIP

-1556 NSDEIISGISDGY
+1556 DSDEIIDGISDGY

-1579 STDDFKN
+1579 NTDEFKN

-1601 YIEVV
+1601 YIEMV
-1606 DGKFRIVQEDTG
+1606 DGKFRVVQEDTG
-1618 ADNIIPV
+1618 ADTIIPV

-1631 SFQSINQKNVMP
+1631 SFQSVNQKNVMP
-1643 YDKLS
+1643 YEKLS

-1662 AGESLNLNKQL
+1662 AGEALNLNKQL

-1692 KLTQI
+1692 KATQI
-1697 RSTFADMQAY
+1697 RSTFADRQAH
-1707 FRTWTMTHLA
+1707 FRTWTMTHMA
-1717 QTDGTVSDMNSLLQP
+1717 QTDGTASDMNSVYQP

-1747 SELITNPRVQGIE
+1747 SELVTNPRVQGIE

-1807 DIQQKIIDVHKSL
+1807 AIQQQIIDIHKAL
-1820 TDEANNAF
+1820 TDAANNDF
-1828 ADWYADRIKKTGV
+1828 ADWYADHIKKTGV
-1841 PPSPTDMQN
+1841 PPSPTDMQI

-1855 YLQRDQDFL
+1855 YLQRDKDFL
-1864 NNTQK
+1864 DNTQK
-1869 LRQDLNDLR
+1869 LRKDLDDLR
-1878 LQQANG
+1878 LQQTQG
-1884 SVTHNKNKIAPFGGR
+1884 QVTHNKNIIAPFGGR

-1909 NLISELGTI
+1909 NLISELGQI
-1918 LPKGVD
+1918 LPQGVD
-1924 PRAFLEQGNAVINQ
+1924 ARQFLEQGNAVINQ
-1938 EVESMVKMA
+1938 EVESMIKMA
-1947 AEKGLIDDDWI
+1947 AEKGLIDDEWI
-1958 AAFGD
+1958 STFGD

-1978 NALDHKGIAGSR
+1978 NALDHKGITGAR
-1990 VDYSRRGSH
+1990 VDYARQGSH

-2031 FYEQMRR
+2031 YYEQLNR

-2046 HDGAYGIAGLKSYD
+2046 HDGAYGIKGLKSYD
-2060 GFVVIPAGKLNQLRD
+2060 GFVVIPAGKLNQLREQAVLD
-2075 QTVTS
+2075 
-2080 GGDVNDLS
+2080 GDAADLAK
-2088 NQFGNIANNLMYVNT
+2088 QFSNIANNLMYVNT

-2118 GNPVGKPLFKKGTII
+2118 GNPVGKKPLFAKGTII
-2133 STQDQIRDLENFFGM
+2133 STQDQIQDLENFFGM
-2148 KYEDMLG
+2148 NYEDMLG

-2183 DASPEEKAKYGAD
+2183 DASPEEKAKYSAD
-2196 LKNVHDAFH
+2196 LKNVHTAFH

-2213 SKSKLIGAAAFVTN
+2213 SKSKLIGMAAFVTN
-2227 SMAQMFTTF
+2227 SMAQMYTTF

-2246 KDTKERLTYVT
+2246 KDTKERLTYIT

-2295 WTKGKVANPSG
+2295 WTKGKMANPSG

-2349 ELLGAFSAEDRGFIK
+2349 EFLGAFSAEDRGFIK

-2409 LMNLDQRGTFMGRS
+2409 LMNLDQKGTFMGRS
-2423 FMRALFPFT
+2423 FMRALFPFA
-2432 SSISQGALQHTY
+2432 SSIGQGALQHTY

-2496 DKARRLETILKDDAA
+2496 DKARRLETLLKEDAA

-2532 AWSLAKDMF
+2532 AWSFAKDMF

-2572 FDFKSDPFTHMAL
+2572 FDFNSDPFTHMAL

-2592 ILYGVAVMGTGKNA
+2592 ILYGIAVMGTGKNA

-2613 KYTSPGDRRSDYY
+2613 KYTRPGDRRSDYY
-2626 SIGMN
+2626 TIGMN
-2631 KGYIEM
+2631 KGYIMM
-2637 AQFLYNISGGH
+2637 AQGLYSLTGI
-2648 VDVTPAEIKTLANT
+2648 DVTPAEIKTLVNT

-2667 PRAIIQLFEAKNNP
+2667 FRAIVQVFEAKNNP

-2695 MSAFGLTS
+2695 MSAFGATS

-2737 GKGIDGTNASKRE
+2737 GKGIDGTNATKRQ
-2750 AELFRLGFSPREV
+2750 AELFRMGFSPREV
-2763 EDYLLLA
+2763 DDYLLLA
-2770 NYQKESRKL
+2770 NYQKESIKL

-2811 LLMQNTIKGLYYY
+2811 LLMQNTIKNLYYY
-2824 DRNFKQRSAVPNQYY
+2824 DRNFKRRSAVPNQYY
-2839 AEQARQRA
+2839 AAQARQRA
-2847 MVSGD
+2847 QVSGD